1 MMRKQT
7 NRFSDLVH
15 YVCEIARDK
24 RFGAVKLNKML
35 WYIDTLSYKKWGAS
49 ISGET
54 AYIKRQHGPVGKTT
68 MKTLAELEKKGVLSV
83 RRRHESVGVEY
94 TSLAELKPNPFTDDE
109 RELIRSVVEDIC
121 DNHTANSISERSHT
135 GIWEVAMIGEEI
147 PLCAVL
153 VDDDGEIKNKH
164 KKWADKAIAAL
175 SQ

>member
-1 MMRKQT
+1 
-7 NRFSDLVH
+7 
-15 YVCEIARDK
+15 
-24 RFGAVKLNKML
+24 
-35 WYIDTLSYKKWGAS
+35 
-49 ISGET
+49 
-54 AYIKRQHGPVGKTT
+54 